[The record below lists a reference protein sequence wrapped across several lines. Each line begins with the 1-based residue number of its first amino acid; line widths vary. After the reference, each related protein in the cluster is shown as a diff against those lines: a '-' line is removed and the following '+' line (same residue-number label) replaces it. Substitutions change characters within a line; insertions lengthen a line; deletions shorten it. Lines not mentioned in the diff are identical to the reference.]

1 MDIEK
6 ELQQLKQRISSLET
20 QRNVLFGNSY
30 TSAGSSS
37 SDYLIKT
44 RGKVKIQIGNK
55 FIDLLKDG
63 KINVDSNFIFKEKKV
78 GSKDGI
84 YIIGDGEDAKAVIS
98 IGGSQIDLKGKAGT
112 TYVSFLGTQETTSEQ
127 KYTALQNIGF
137 LYKNVSDIQSNG
149 LRTGIV
155 YVESE
160 QKLYIVQDGQLTEFT
175 IDFPNPYPKQFVLS
189 KSDKSK
195 GALVIKGTGIE
206 NSLAFDSL
214 FLYSSEGNTYVD
226 SSGEVYIRLGE
237 EEKILIGESQVV
249 FSNKVI
255 SQTFQSK
262 NATGSSGFRLYV
274 DQGESTLE
282 VDNLIVRKSYNL
294 SENSSS
300 NLYPKY
306 WYRENNLISDISK
319 IENSDDSNQVTY
331 AIKLVYQNAFQV
343 DDSLYTFV
351 SIKNDQES
359 VSDWILLPLKVVVF
373 NNDSDEP
380 DEPSEPDNSGVD
392 NTIYVNLQQDLI
404 SEGDYEKVASANIS
418 NLLKFQT
425 IFLAGRKDSIP
436 LIRRDQQNIDLLT
449 STGFADEQNIE
460 KVQTRIGNIEELNL
474 SGKENSKEVPIKG
487 VGMYSNNACF
497 LKAQYT
503 SLYSLPP
510 KDSSS
515 KFASTEWV
523 NKLVSSLN
531 PTPPEGENKSL
542 PVGSIIMFNGLS
554 SEIPDGWHICDG
566 TEGTPNLTGKFIKA
580 SNTSGET
587 GGKSTIQILE
597 ENMPRHTHTFVGNK
611 VTTSESGAHTHT
623 IRAKYGKS
631 DNANDKNCLETGTET
646 DLITTSQSG
655 AHTHTIDMSATQLSY
670 QGGGKPIEFEPLYYS
685 LIYIMKMS

>member
-1 MDIEK
+1 MNIEK
-6 ELQQLKQRISSLET
+6 ELQQLKQRIASLEA
-20 QRNVLFGNSY
+20 QKNVLFGNSY
-30 TSAGSSS
+30 SSAGSSS

-63 KINVDSNFIFKEKKV
+63 KINVDSKFIFKEKEV

-84 YIIGDGEDAKAVIS
+84 YIIGDGEDAKVIIS
-98 IGGSQIDLKGKAGT
+98 IGGSQIDLKGEVGT
-112 TYVSFLGTQETTSEQ
+112 TYVSFLGTQETTPEQ
-127 KYTALQNIGF
+127 KHTALQNIGF
-137 LYKNVSDIQSNG
+137 LYKNVSDVQSNG
-149 LRTGIV
+149 LKTGIV

-175 IDFPNPYPKQFVLS
+175 IDFPNPYPKQFILS
-189 KSDKSK
+189 KSDKDK

-214 FLYSSEGNTYVD
+214 FLYSSGGNTYVD

-262 NATGSSGFRLYV
+262 NATESSGFRLYV

-282 VDNLIVRKSYNL
+282 IDNLIVRKGSNL
-294 SENSSS
+294 SSDSSS

-306 WYRENNLISDISK
+306 WYRENNLISDISEMK
-319 IENSDDSNQVTY
+319 DPDNPDQLGY
-331 AIKLVYQNAFQV
+331 AVDLVYQNKFQV
-343 DDSLYTFV
+343 NDSLYAFV
-351 SIKNDQES
+351 SIKQDGDSASSQ
-359 VSDWILLPLKVVVF
+359 ILLPLKV
-373 NNDSDEP
+373 EAL
-380 DEPSEPDNSGVD
+380 
-392 NTIYVNLQQDLI
+392 NTETGNIIYVSLQQALI
-404 SEGDYEKVASANIS
+404 SEEDYKKLTSDKVLSA
-418 NLLKFQT
+418 LKFQT
-425 IFLAGRKDSIP
+425 IFLAGRNEPIS
-436 LIRRDQQNIDLLT
+436 LIRRDPQNIDLLT
-449 STGFADEQNIE
+449 SSGFTDEQDIK
-460 KVQTRIGNIEELNL
+460 KVQTRVGNVEELNL
-474 SGKENSKEVPIKG
+474 LGRENNKEVPIKG
-487 VGMYSNNACF
+487 TGIYSSNSCF

-503 SLYSLPP
+503 SLYELPP
-510 KDSSS
+510 QDSSS

-523 NKLVSSLN
+523 NKLI
-531 PTPPEGENKSL
+531 PK
-542 PVGSIIMFNGLS
+542 GSIIMFNGLS
-554 SEIPDGWHICDG
+554 SEIPKGWHICDG

-597 ENMPRHTHTFVGNK
+597 ENMPRHTHTFVGNQ

-623 IRAKYGKS
+623 IRGKYGKS
-631 DNANDKNCLETGTET
+631 DNANNRNCLETGSET

-685 LIYIMKMS
+685 LIYIMKTS

>member
-1 MDIEK
+1 MNIER
-6 ELQQLKQRISSLET
+6 ELQQLKQRIASLEA
-20 QRNVLFGNSY
+20 QKNVLFGNSY
-30 TSAGSSS
+30 SSAGSSS

-63 KINVDSNFIFKEKKV
+63 KINVDSKFIFKEKEV

-84 YIIGDGEDAKAVIS
+84 YIIGDGEDAKVIIS
-98 IGGSQIDLKGKAGT
+98 IGGSQIDLKGEVGT
-112 TYVSFLGTQETTSEQ
+112 TYVSFLGTQETTPEQ
-127 KYTALQNIGF
+127 KHTALQNIGF
-137 LYKNVSDIQSNG
+137 LYKNVSDVQSNG
-149 LRTGIV
+149 LKTGIV

-189 KSDKSK
+189 KSDKDK

-214 FLYSSEGNTYVD
+214 FLYSSGGNTYVD

-262 NATGSSGFRLYV
+262 NATESSGFRLYV

-282 VDNLIVRKSYNL
+282 IDNLIVRKGSNL
-294 SENSSS
+294 SSDSSS

-306 WYRENNLISDISK
+306 WYRENNLISDISEMK
-319 IENSDDSNQVTY
+319 DPDNPDQLGY
-331 AIKLVYQNAFQV
+331 AVDLVYQNKFQV
-343 DDSLYTFV
+343 NDSLYAFV
-351 SIKNDQES
+351 SIKQDGDSASSQ
-359 VSDWILLPLKVVVF
+359 ILLPLKV
-373 NNDSDEP
+373 EAL
-380 DEPSEPDNSGVD
+380 
-392 NTIYVNLQQDLI
+392 NTETGNIIYVSLQQTLI
-404 SEGDYEKVASANIS
+404 SEEDYKKLTSDKVLSA
-418 NLLKFQT
+418 LKFQT
-425 IFLAGRKDSIP
+425 IFLAGRNEPIS
-436 LIRRDQQNIDLLT
+436 LIRRDLQNIDLLT
-449 STGFADEQNIE
+449 SSGFTDEQDIK
-460 KVQTRIGNIEELNL
+460 KVQTRVGNVEELNL
-474 SGKENSKEVPIKG
+474 LGRENNKEVPIKG
-487 VGMYSNNACF
+487 TGIYSSNSCF

-503 SLYSLPP
+503 SLYELPP
-510 KDSSS
+510 QDSSS

-523 NKLVSSLN
+523 NKLI
-531 PTPPEGENKSL
+531 PK
-542 PVGSIIMFNGLS
+542 GSIIMFNGLS
-554 SEIPDGWHICDG
+554 SEIPKGWHICDG

-597 ENMPRHTHTFVGNK
+597 ENMPRHTHTFVGNQ

-623 IRAKYGKS
+623 IRGKYGKS
-631 DNANDKNCLETGTET
+631 DNANDRDCLETGSET

-685 LIYIMKMS
+685 LIYIMKTS

>member
-1 MDIEK
+1 MNIEK
-6 ELQQLKQRISSLET
+6 ELQQLKQRIASLEA
-20 QRNVLFGNSY
+20 QKNVLFGNSY
-30 TSAGSSS
+30 SSAGSSS

-63 KINVDSNFIFKEKKV
+63 KINVDSKFIFKEKEV

-84 YIIGDGEDAKAVIS
+84 YIIGDGEDAKVIIS
-98 IGGSQIDLKGKAGT
+98 IGGSQIDLKGKVGT
-112 TYVSFLGTQETTSEQ
+112 TYVSFLGIQETTPEQ

-137 LYKNVSDIQSNG
+137 LYKNVSDVQSNG
-149 LRTGIV
+149 LKTGIV

-160 QKLYIVQDGQLTEFT
+160 QKLYIVKDGQLTEFV

-189 KSDKSK
+189 KSDKDK

-214 FLYSSEGNTYVD
+214 FLYSSGGNTYVD

-249 FSNKVI
+249 FSNNVI

-262 NATGSSGFRLYV
+262 NATESSGFRLYV

-282 VDNLIVRKSYNL
+282 IDNLIVRKGSNL
-294 SENSSS
+294 SSNSSS

-306 WYRENNLISDISK
+306 WYRENNLISDISEMK
-319 IENSDDSNQVTY
+319 DPDNPDQLGYTVG
-331 AIKLVYQNAFQV
+331 LVYQNKFQV
-343 DDSLYTFV
+343 NDSLYAFV
-351 SIKNDQES
+351 SIKQDKDP
-359 VSDWILLPLKVVVF
+359 VSSQILLPLKV
-373 NNDSDEP
+373 EAL
-380 DEPSEPDNSGVD
+380 
-392 NTIYVNLQQDLI
+392 NTETGNIIYVSLQQDLI
-404 SEGDYEKVASANIS
+404 SEEDYKKLTSDKVLSA
-418 NLLKFQT
+418 LKFQT
-425 IFLAGRKDSIP
+425 IFLAGSNEPIS
-436 LIRRDQQNIDLLT
+436 LIRRDSQNIDLLT
-449 STGFADEQNIE
+449 SSGFTDEQDIK

-474 SGKENSKEVPIKG
+474 LGRENNKEVPIKG
-487 VGMYSNNACF
+487 TGIYSSNSCF

-503 SLYSLPP
+503 SLYELPP
-510 KDSSS
+510 QDSSS

-523 NKLVSSLN
+523 NKLI
-531 PTPPEGENKSL
+531 PK
-542 PVGSIIMFNGLS
+542 GSIIMFNGLS
-554 SEIPDGWHICDG
+554 SEIPKGWHICDG

-597 ENMPRHTHTFVGNK
+597 ENMPRHTHTFVGNQ

-623 IRAKYGKS
+623 IRGKYGKY
-631 DNANDKNCLETGTET
+631 DNANNIECLETGLET

-655 AHTHTIDMSATQLSY
+655 AHTHTIDMSTTQLSY
-670 QGGGKPIEFEPLYYS
+670 QGEGKPIEFEPLYYS

>member
-1 MDIEK
+1 MNIEK
-6 ELQQLKQRISSLET
+6 ELQQLKQRIASLEA
-20 QRNVLFGNSY
+20 QKNVLFGNSY
-30 TSAGSSS
+30 SSAGSSS

-63 KINVDSNFIFKEKKV
+63 KINVDSKFIFKEKEV

-84 YIIGDGEDAKAVIS
+84 YIIGDGEDAKVIIS
-98 IGGSQIDLKGKAGT
+98 IGGSQIDLKGEVGT
-112 TYVSFLGTQETTSEQ
+112 TYVSFLGTQETTPEQ
-127 KYTALQNIGF
+127 KHTALQNIGF
-137 LYKNVSDIQSNG
+137 LYKNVSDVQSNG
-149 LRTGIV
+149 LKTGIV

-189 KSDKSK
+189 KSDKDK

-214 FLYSSEGNTYVD
+214 FLYSSGGNTYVD

-262 NATGSSGFRLYV
+262 NATESSGFRLYV
-274 DQGESTLE
+274 DQDESTLE
-282 VDNLIVRKSYNL
+282 IDNLIVRKGSNL
-294 SENSSS
+294 SSDSSS

-306 WYRENNLISDISK
+306 WYRENNLISDISEMK
-319 IENSDDSNQVTY
+319 DPDNPDQLGY
-331 AIKLVYQNAFQV
+331 AVDLVYQNKFQV
-343 DDSLYTFV
+343 NDSLYAFV
-351 SIKNDQES
+351 SIKQDGDSASSQ
-359 VSDWILLPLKVVVF
+359 ILLPLKV
-373 NNDSDEP
+373 EAL
-380 DEPSEPDNSGVD
+380 
-392 NTIYVNLQQDLI
+392 NTETGNIIYVSLQQALI
-404 SEGDYEKVASANIS
+404 SEEDYKKLTSDKVLSA
-418 NLLKFQT
+418 LKFQT
-425 IFLAGRKDSIP
+425 IFLAGRNEPIS
-436 LIRRDQQNIDLLT
+436 LIRRDPQNIDVLT
-449 STGFADEQNIE
+449 SSGFTDEQDIK
-460 KVQTRIGNIEELNL
+460 KVQTRVGNVEELNL
-474 SGKENSKEVPIKG
+474 LGRENNKEVPIKG
-487 VGMYSNNACF
+487 SGIYSSNSCF

-503 SLYSLPP
+503 SLYELPP
-510 KDSSS
+510 QDSSS

-523 NKLVSSLN
+523 NKLI
-531 PTPPEGENKSL
+531 PK
-542 PVGSIIMFNGLS
+542 GSIIMFNGLS
-554 SEIPDGWHICDG
+554 SEIPKGWHICDG

-597 ENMPRHTHTFVGNK
+597 ENMPRHTHTFVGNQ

-623 IRAKYGKS
+623 IRGKYGKS
-631 DNANDKNCLETGTET
+631 DNANDRNCLETGSET

-685 LIYIMKMS
+685 LIYIMKTS

>member
-1 MDIEK
+1 MNIEK
-6 ELQQLKQRISSLET
+6 ELQQLKQRIASLEA
-20 QRNVLFGNSY
+20 QKNVLFGNSY
-30 TSAGSSS
+30 SSAGSSS

-63 KINVDSNFIFKEKKV
+63 KINVDSKFIFKEKEV

-84 YIIGDGEDAKAVIS
+84 YIIGDGEDAKVIIS
-98 IGGSQIDLKGKAGT
+98 IGGSQIDLKGKVGT
-112 TYVSFLGTQETTSEQ
+112 TYVSFLGIQETTPEQ

-137 LYKNVSDIQSNG
+137 LYKNVSDVQSNG
-149 LRTGIV
+149 LKTGIV

-189 KSDKSK
+189 KSDKDK

-214 FLYSSEGNTYVD
+214 FLYSSGGNTYID

-237 EEKILIGESQVV
+237 EEKILIGESQIV

-262 NATGSSGFRLYV
+262 NATESSGFRLYV

-282 VDNLIVRKSYNL
+282 IDNLIVRKGSNL
-294 SENSSS
+294 SQNSSS

-306 WYRENNLISDISK
+306 WYRENNLISDISEMK
-319 IENSDDSNQVTY
+319 DPDNPDQ
-331 AIKLVYQNAFQV
+331 IKYTVGLVYQNKFQV
-343 DDSLYTFV
+343 NDSLYAFV
-351 SIKNDQES
+351 SIKQDEDSASSQ
-359 VSDWILLPLKVVVF
+359 ILLPLKV
-373 NNDSDEP
+373 EAL
-380 DEPSEPDNSGVD
+380 
-392 NTIYVNLQQDLI
+392 NTETGNIIYVSLQQALI
-404 SEGDYEKVASANIS
+404 SEEDYKKLTSNKVLSA
-418 NLLKFQT
+418 LKFQT
-425 IFLAGRKDSIP
+425 IFLAGRNEPIS
-436 LIRRDQQNIDLLT
+436 LIRRDPQNIDLLT
-449 STGFADEQNIE
+449 SSGFTDEQDIK
-460 KVQTRIGNIEELNL
+460 KVQTRIGNIEGLNL
-474 SGKENSKEVPIKG
+474 LGRENNKEVPIKG
-487 VGMYSNNACF
+487 TGIYSSNSCF

-503 SLYSLPP
+503 SLYELPP
-510 KDSSS
+510 QDSSS

-523 NKLVSSLN
+523 NKLI
-531 PTPPEGENKSL
+531 PK
-542 PVGSIIMFNGLS
+542 GSIIMFNGLS
-554 SEIPDGWHICDG
+554 SEIPKGWHICDG

-597 ENMPRHTHTFVGNK
+597 ENMPKHTHTFVRNQ

-623 IRAKYGKS
+623 IRGKYGKY
-631 DNANDKNCLETGTET
+631 DNANNIECLETGLET

-655 AHTHTIDMSATQLSY
+655 AHTHTIDMSTTQLSY
-670 QGGGKPIEFEPLYYS
+670 QGEGKPIEFEPLYYS

>member
-1 MDIEK
+1 MNIEK
-6 ELQQLKQRISSLET
+6 ELQQLKQRIASLEA
-20 QRNVLFGNSY
+20 QKNVLFGNSY
-30 TSAGSSS
+30 SSAGSSS

-63 KINVDSNFIFKEKKV
+63 KINVDSKFIFKEKEV

-84 YIIGDGEDAKAVIS
+84 YIIGDGEDAKVIIS
-98 IGGSQIDLKGKAGT
+98 IGGSQIDLKGEVGT
-112 TYVSFLGTQETTSEQ
+112 TYVSFLGTQETTPEQ
-127 KYTALQNIGF
+127 KHTALQNIGF
-137 LYKNVSDIQSNG
+137 LYKNVSDVQSNG
-149 LRTGIV
+149 LKTGIV

-175 IDFPNPYPKQFVLS
+175 IDFPNPYPKQFILS
-189 KSDKSK
+189 KSDKDK

-214 FLYSSEGNTYVD
+214 FLYSSGGNTYVD

-262 NATGSSGFRLYV
+262 NATESSGFRLYV

-282 VDNLIVRKSYNL
+282 IDNLIVRKGSNL
-294 SENSSS
+294 SSDSSS

-306 WYRENNLISDISK
+306 WYRENNLISDISEMK
-319 IENSDDSNQVTY
+319 DPDNPNQLGY
-331 AIKLVYQNAFQV
+331 AVDLVYQNKFQV
-343 DDSLYTFV
+343 NDSLYAFV
-351 SIKNDQES
+351 SIKQDGDSASSQ
-359 VSDWILLPLKVVVF
+359 ILLPIKV
-373 NNDSDEP
+373 EAL
-380 DEPSEPDNSGVD
+380 
-392 NTIYVNLQQDLI
+392 NTETGNIIYVSLQQTLI
-404 SEGDYEKVASANIS
+404 SEEDYKKLTSDKVLSA
-418 NLLKFQT
+418 LKFQT
-425 IFLAGRKDSIP
+425 IFLAGRNEPIS
-436 LIRRDQQNIDLLT
+436 LIRRDPQNIDLLT
-449 STGFADEQNIE
+449 SSGFTDEQDIK
-460 KVQTRIGNIEELNL
+460 KVQTRVGNVEELNL
-474 SGKENSKEVPIKG
+474 LGRENNKEVPIKG
-487 VGMYSNNACF
+487 TGIYSSNSCF

-503 SLYSLPP
+503 SLYELPP
-510 KDSSS
+510 QDSSS

-523 NKLVSSLN
+523 NKLI
-531 PTPPEGENKSL
+531 PK
-542 PVGSIIMFNGLS
+542 GSIIMFNGLS
-554 SEIPDGWHICDG
+554 SEIPNGWHICDG

-597 ENMPRHTHTFVGNK
+597 ENMPRHTHTFVGNQ

-623 IRAKYGKS
+623 IRGKYGKS
-631 DNANDKNCLETGTET
+631 DNANDRNCLETGSET

-685 LIYIMKMS
+685 LIYIMKTS

>member
-1 MDIEK
+1 MNIEK
-6 ELQQLKQRISSLET
+6 ELQQLKQRIASLEA
-20 QRNVLFGNSY
+20 QKNVLFGNSY
-30 TSAGSSS
+30 SSAGSSS

-63 KINVDSNFIFKEKKV
+63 KINVDSKFIFKEKEV

-84 YIIGDGEDAKAVIS
+84 YIIGDGEDAKVIIS
-98 IGGSQIDLKGKAGT
+98 IGGSQIDLKGEVGT
-112 TYVSFLGTQETTSEQ
+112 TYVSFLGTQETTPEQ
-127 KYTALQNIGF
+127 KHTALQNIGF
-137 LYKNVSDIQSNG
+137 LYKNVSDVQSNG
-149 LRTGIV
+149 LKTGIV

-175 IDFPNPYPKQFVLS
+175 IDFPNPYPKQFILS
-189 KSDKSK
+189 KSDKDK

-214 FLYSSEGNTYVD
+214 FLYSSGGNTYVD

-237 EEKILIGESQVV
+237 GEKILIGESQVV

-262 NATGSSGFRLYV
+262 NATESSGFRLYV

-282 VDNLIVRKSYNL
+282 IDNLIVRKGFNL
-294 SENSSS
+294 SSDSSS

-306 WYRENNLISDISK
+306 WYRENNLISDISEMK
-319 IENSDDSNQVTY
+319 DPDNPNQLGY
-331 AIKLVYQNAFQV
+331 AVDLVYQNKFQV
-343 DDSLYTFV
+343 NDSLYAFV
-351 SIKNDQES
+351 SIKQDGDSASSQ
-359 VSDWILLPLKVVVF
+359 ILLPLKV
-373 NNDSDEP
+373 EAL
-380 DEPSEPDNSGVD
+380 
-392 NTIYVNLQQDLI
+392 NTETGNIIYVSLQQTLI
-404 SEGDYEKVASANIS
+404 SEEDYKKLTSDKVLSA
-418 NLLKFQT
+418 LKFQT
-425 IFLAGRKDSIP
+425 IFLAGRNEPIS
-436 LIRRDQQNIDLLT
+436 LIRRDPQNIDLLT
-449 STGFADEQNIE
+449 SSGFTDEQDIK
-460 KVQTRIGNIEELNL
+460 KVQTRVGNVEELNL
-474 SGKENSKEVPIKG
+474 LGRENNKEVPIKG
-487 VGMYSNNACF
+487 TGIYSSNSCF

-503 SLYSLPP
+503 SLYELPP
-510 KDSSS
+510 QDSSS

-523 NKLVSSLN
+523 NKLI
-531 PTPPEGENKSL
+531 PK
-542 PVGSIIMFNGLS
+542 GSIIMFNGLS
-554 SEIPDGWHICDG
+554 SEIPNGWHICDG

-597 ENMPRHTHTFVGNK
+597 ENMPRHTHTFVGNQ

-623 IRAKYGKS
+623 IRGKYGKS
-631 DNANDKNCLETGTET
+631 DNANDRDCLETGSET

-685 LIYIMKMS
+685 LIYIMKTS

>member
-1 MDIEK
+1 MNIEK
-6 ELQQLKQRISSLET
+6 ELQQLKQRIASLEA
-20 QRNVLFGNSY
+20 QKNVLFGNSY
-30 TSAGSSS
+30 SSAGSSS

-63 KINVDSNFIFKEKKV
+63 KINVDSKFIFKEKEV

-84 YIIGDGEDAKAVIS
+84 YIIGDGEDAKVIIS
-98 IGGSQIDLKGKAGT
+98 IGGSQIDLKGEVGT
-112 TYVSFLGTQETTSEQ
+112 TYVSFLGTQETTPEQ
-127 KYTALQNIGF
+127 KHTALQNIGF
-137 LYKNVSDIQSNG
+137 LYKNVSDVQSNG
-149 LRTGIV
+149 LKTGIV

-175 IDFPNPYPKQFVLS
+175 IDFPNPYPKQFILS
-189 KSDKSK
+189 KSDKDK

-214 FLYSSEGNTYVD
+214 FLYSSGGNTYVD

-262 NATGSSGFRLYV
+262 NATESSGFRLYV

-282 VDNLIVRKSYNL
+282 IDNLIVRKDSNL
-294 SENSSS
+294 SSDSSS

-306 WYRENNLISDISK
+306 WYRENNLISDISEMK
-319 IENSDDSNQVTY
+319 DPDNPDQLGY
-331 AIKLVYQNAFQV
+331 AVDLVYQNKFQV
-343 DDSLYTFV
+343 NDSLYAFV
-351 SIKNDQES
+351 SIKQDGDSASSQ
-359 VSDWILLPLKVVVF
+359 ILLPLKV
-373 NNDSDEP
+373 EAL
-380 DEPSEPDNSGVD
+380 
-392 NTIYVNLQQDLI
+392 NTETGNIIYVSLQQALI
-404 SEGDYEKVASANIS
+404 SEEDYKKLTSDKVFSA
-418 NLLKFQT
+418 LKFQT
-425 IFLAGRKDSIP
+425 IFLAGRNEPIS
-436 LIRRDQQNIDLLT
+436 LIRRDPQNIDLLT
-449 STGFADEQNIE
+449 SSGFTDEQDIK
-460 KVQTRIGNIEELNL
+460 KVQTRVGNVEELNL
-474 SGKENSKEVPIKG
+474 LGRENNKEVPIKG
-487 VGMYSNNACF
+487 TGIYSSNSCF

-503 SLYSLPP
+503 SLYELPP
-510 KDSSS
+510 QDSSS

-523 NKLVSSLN
+523 NKLI
-531 PTPPEGENKSL
+531 PK
-542 PVGSIIMFNGLS
+542 GSIIMFNGLS
-554 SEIPDGWHICDG
+554 SEIPKGWHICDG

-597 ENMPRHTHTFVGNK
+597 ENMPRHTHTFVGNQ

-623 IRAKYGKS
+623 IRGKYGKS
-631 DNANDKNCLETGTET
+631 DNANDRDCLETGSET

-685 LIYIMKMS
+685 LIYIMKTS

>member
-1 MDIEK
+1 MNIEK
-6 ELQQLKQRISSLET
+6 ELQQLKQRIASLEA
-20 QRNVLFGNSY
+20 QKNVLFGNSY
-30 TSAGSSS
+30 SSAGSSS

-63 KINVDSNFIFKEKKV
+63 KINVDSKFIFKEKEV

-84 YIIGDGEDAKAVIS
+84 YIIGDGEDAKVIIS
-98 IGGSQIDLKGKAGT
+98 IGGSQIDLKGEVGT
-112 TYVSFLGTQETTSEQ
+112 TYVSFLGTQETTPEQ
-127 KYTALQNIGF
+127 KHTALQNIGF
-137 LYKNVSDIQSNG
+137 LYKNVSDVQSNG
-149 LRTGIV
+149 LKTGIV

-175 IDFPNPYPKQFVLS
+175 IDLPNPYPKQFILS
-189 KSDKSK
+189 KSDKDK

-214 FLYSSEGNTYVD
+214 FLYSSGGNTYVD

-249 FSNKVI
+249 FSNNVI

-262 NATGSSGFRLYV
+262 NATESSGFRLYV

-282 VDNLIVRKSYNL
+282 IDNLIVRKGSNL
-294 SENSSS
+294 SSNSSS

-306 WYRENNLISDISK
+306 WYRENNLISDISEMK
-319 IENSDDSNQVTY
+319 DPDNPDQLGY
-331 AIKLVYQNAFQV
+331 AVDLVYQNKFQV
-343 DDSLYTFV
+343 NDSLYAFV
-351 SIKNDQES
+351 SIKQDGDSASSQ
-359 VSDWILLPLKVVVF
+359 ILLPLKV
-373 NNDSDEP
+373 EAL
-380 DEPSEPDNSGVD
+380 
-392 NTIYVNLQQDLI
+392 NTETGNIIYVSLQQTLI
-404 SEGDYEKVASANIS
+404 SEEDYKKLTSDKVLGA
-418 NLLKFQT
+418 LKFQT
-425 IFLAGRKDSIP
+425 IFLAGRNEPIS
-436 LIRRDQQNIDLLT
+436 LIRRDPQNIDLLT
-449 STGFADEQNIE
+449 SSGFTDEQDIK
-460 KVQTRIGNIEELNL
+460 KVQTRVGNVEELNL
-474 SGKENSKEVPIKG
+474 LGRENNKEVPIKG
-487 VGMYSNNACF
+487 TGIYSSNSCF
-497 LKAQYT
+497 LRAQYT
-503 SLYSLPP
+503 SLYELPP
-510 KDSSS
+510 QDSSS

-523 NKLVSSLN
+523 NKLI
-531 PTPPEGENKSL
+531 PK
-542 PVGSIIMFNGLS
+542 GSIIMFNGLS
-554 SEIPDGWHICDG
+554 SEIPKGWHICDG

-597 ENMPRHTHTFVGNK
+597 ENMPRHTHTFVGNQ

-623 IRAKYGKS
+623 IRGKYGKS
-631 DNANDKNCLETGTET
+631 DNANDRDCLETGSET

-685 LIYIMKMS
+685 LIYIMKTS

>member
-1 MDIEK
+1 MNIEK
-6 ELQQLKQRISSLET
+6 ELQQLKQRIASLEA
-20 QRNVLFGNSY
+20 QKNVLFGNSY
-30 TSAGSSS
+30 SSAGSSS

-63 KINVDSNFIFKEKKV
+63 KINVDSKFIFKEKEV

-84 YIIGDGEDAKAVIS
+84 YIIGDGEDAKVIIS
-98 IGGSQIDLKGKAGT
+98 IGGSQIDLKGEVGT
-112 TYVSFLGTQETTSEQ
+112 TYVSFLGTQETTPEQ
-127 KYTALQNIGF
+127 KHTALQNIGF
-137 LYKNVSDIQSNG
+137 LYKNVSDVQSNG
-149 LRTGIV
+149 LKTGIV

-189 KSDKSK
+189 KSDKDK

-206 NSLAFDSL
+206 NSLAFNSL
-214 FLYSSEGNTYVD
+214 FLYSSGGNTYVD

-262 NATGSSGFRLYV
+262 NATESSGFRLYV
-274 DQGESTLE
+274 AQGESTLE
-282 VDNLIVRKSYNL
+282 IDNLIVRKGSNL
-294 SENSSS
+294 SSDSSS

-306 WYRENNLISDISK
+306 WYRENNLISDISEMK
-319 IENSDDSNQVTY
+319 DPDNPDQLGY
-331 AIKLVYQNAFQV
+331 AVDLVYQNKFQV
-343 DDSLYTFV
+343 NDSLYAFV
-351 SIKNDQES
+351 SIKQDGDSASSQ
-359 VSDWILLPLKVVVF
+359 ILLPLKV
-373 NNDSDEP
+373 EAL
-380 DEPSEPDNSGVD
+380 
-392 NTIYVNLQQDLI
+392 NTETGNIIYVSLQQALI
-404 SEGDYEKVASANIS
+404 SEEDYKKLTSDKVLSA
-418 NLLKFQT
+418 LKFQT
-425 IFLAGRKDSIP
+425 IFLAGRSEPIS
-436 LIRRDQQNIDLLT
+436 LIRRDPQNIDLLT
-449 STGFADEQNIE
+449 SSGFTDEQDIK
-460 KVQTRIGNIEELNL
+460 KVQTRVGNVEELNL
-474 SGKENSKEVPIKG
+474 LGRENNKEVPIKG
-487 VGMYSNNACF
+487 TGIYSSNSCF

-503 SLYSLPP
+503 SLYELPP
-510 KDSSS
+510 QDSSS

-523 NKLVSSLN
+523 NKLI
-531 PTPPEGENKSL
+531 PK
-542 PVGSIIMFNGLS
+542 GSIIMFNGLS
-554 SEIPDGWHICDG
+554 SEIPKGWHICDG

-597 ENMPRHTHTFVGNK
+597 ENMPRHTHTFVGNQ

-623 IRAKYGKS
+623 IRGKYGKS
-631 DNANDKNCLETGTET
+631 DNVNDRNCLETGSET

-685 LIYIMKMS
+685 LIYIMKTS

>member
-1 MDIEK
+1 MNIEK
-6 ELQQLKQRISSLET
+6 ELQQLKQRIASLEA
-20 QRNVLFGNSY
+20 QKNVLFGNSY
-30 TSAGSSS
+30 SSAGSSS

-63 KINVDSNFIFKEKKV
+63 KINVDSKFIFKEKEV

-84 YIIGDGEDAKAVIS
+84 YIIGDGEDAKVIIS
-98 IGGSQIDLKGKAGT
+98 IGGSQIDLKGEVGT
-112 TYVSFLGTQETTSEQ
+112 TYVSFLGTQETTPEQ
-127 KYTALQNIGF
+127 KHTALQNIGF
-137 LYKNVSDIQSNG
+137 LYKNVSDVQSNG
-149 LRTGIV
+149 LKTGIV

-175 IDFPNPYPKQFVLS
+175 IDFPNPYPKQFILS
-189 KSDKSK
+189 KSDKDK

-214 FLYSSEGNTYVD
+214 FLYSSGGNTYVD

-249 FSNKVI
+249 FSNNVI

-262 NATGSSGFRLYV
+262 NATESSGFRLYV

-282 VDNLIVRKSYNL
+282 IDNLIVRKGSNL
-294 SENSSS
+294 SSNSSS

-306 WYRENNLISDISK
+306 WYRENNLISDISEMK
-319 IENSDDSNQVTY
+319 DPDNPDQLGY
-331 AIKLVYQNAFQV
+331 AVDLVYQNKFQV
-343 DDSLYTFV
+343 NDSLYAFV
-351 SIKNDQES
+351 SIKQDGDSASSQ
-359 VSDWILLPLKVVVF
+359 ILLPLKV
-373 NNDSDEP
+373 EAL
-380 DEPSEPDNSGVD
+380 
-392 NTIYVNLQQDLI
+392 NTETGNIIYVSLQQNLI
-404 SEGDYEKVASANIS
+404 SEEDYKKLTSDKVLSA
-418 NLLKFQT
+418 LKFQT
-425 IFLAGRKDSIP
+425 IFLAGRNEPIS
-436 LIRRDQQNIDLLT
+436 LIRRDPQNIDLLT
-449 STGFADEQNIE
+449 SSGFTDEQDIK
-460 KVQTRIGNIEELNL
+460 KVQTRVGNVEELNL
-474 SGKENSKEVPIKG
+474 LGRENNKEVPIKG
-487 VGMYSNNACF
+487 TGIYSSNSCF

-503 SLYSLPP
+503 SLYELPP
-510 KDSSS
+510 QDSSS

-523 NKLVSSLN
+523 NKLI
-531 PTPPEGENKSL
+531 PK
-542 PVGSIIMFNGLS
+542 GSIIMFNGLS
-554 SEIPDGWHICDG
+554 SEIPKGWHICDG

-597 ENMPRHTHTFVGNK
+597 ENMPRHTHTFVGNQ

-623 IRAKYGKS
+623 IRGKYGKS
-631 DNANDKNCLETGTET
+631 DNASDRNCLETGSET

-655 AHTHTIDMSATQLSY
+655 AHTHTIDMSVTQLSY

-685 LIYIMKMS
+685 LIYIMKTS

>member
-1 MDIEK
+1 MNIEK
-6 ELQQLKQRISSLET
+6 ELQQLKQRIASLEA
-20 QRNVLFGNSY
+20 QKNVLFGNSY
-30 TSAGSSS
+30 SSAGSSS

-63 KINVDSNFIFKEKKV
+63 KINVDSKFIFKEKEV

-84 YIIGDGEDAKAVIS
+84 YIIGDGEDAKVIIS
-98 IGGSQIDLKGKAGT
+98 IGGSQIDLKGEVGT
-112 TYVSFLGTQETTSEQ
+112 TYVSFLSTQETTPEQ
-127 KYTALQNIGF
+127 KHTALQNIGF
-137 LYKNVSDIQSNG
+137 LYKNVSDVQSNG
-149 LRTGIV
+149 LKTGIV

-189 KSDKSK
+189 KSDKDK

-214 FLYSSEGNTYVD
+214 FLYSSGGNTYVD

-262 NATGSSGFRLYV
+262 NATESSGFRLYV

-282 VDNLIVRKSYNL
+282 IDNLIVRKGSNL
-294 SENSSS
+294 SSDSSS

-306 WYRENNLISDISK
+306 WYRENNLISDISEMK
-319 IENSDDSNQVTY
+319 NPDNPDQLGY
-331 AIKLVYQNAFQV
+331 AIDLVYQNKFQV
-343 DDSLYTFV
+343 NDSLYAFV
-351 SIKNDQES
+351 SIKQDGDGDGDGDSASSQ
-359 VSDWILLPLKVVVF
+359 ILLPLKV
-373 NNDSDEP
+373 EAL
-380 DEPSEPDNSGVD
+380 
-392 NTIYVNLQQDLI
+392 NTETGNIIYVSLQQTLI
-404 SEGDYEKVASANIS
+404 SEGDYKKLTFDKVLSA
-418 NLLKFQT
+418 LKFQT
-425 IFLAGRKDSIP
+425 IFLAGRNEPIS
-436 LIRRDQQNIDLLT
+436 LIRRDPQNIDLLT
-449 STGFADEQNIE
+449 SSGFTDEQDIK
-460 KVQTRIGNIEELNL
+460 KVQTRVGNVEELNL
-474 SGKENSKEVPIKG
+474 LGRENNKEVPIKG
-487 VGMYSNNACF
+487 TGIYSSNSCF
-497 LKAQYT
+497 LRAQYT
-503 SLYSLPP
+503 SLYELPP
-510 KDSSS
+510 QDSSS

-523 NKLVSSLN
+523 NKLI
-531 PTPPEGENKSL
+531 PK
-542 PVGSIIMFNGLS
+542 GSIIMFNGLS
-554 SEIPDGWHICDG
+554 SEIPKGWHICDG

-597 ENMPRHTHTFVGNK
+597 ENMPRHTHTFVGNQ

-623 IRAKYGKS
+623 IRGKYGKS
-631 DNANDKNCLETGTET
+631 DNANDRNCLETGSET

-655 AHTHTIDMSATQLSY
+655 AHTHTIDMSSTQLSY

-685 LIYIMKMS
+685 LIYIMKTS

>member
-1 MDIEK
+1 MNIEK
-6 ELQQLKQRISSLET
+6 ELQQLKQRIASLEA
-20 QRNVLFGNSY
+20 QKNVLFGNSY
-30 TSAGSSS
+30 SSAGSSS

-63 KINVDSNFIFKEKKV
+63 KINVDSKFIFKEKEV

-84 YIIGDGEDAKAVIS
+84 YIIGDGEDAKVIIS
-98 IGGSQIDLKGKAGT
+98 IGGSQIDLKGEVGT
-112 TYVSFLGTQETTSEQ
+112 TYVSFLGTQETTPEQ
-127 KYTALQNIGF
+127 KHTALQNIGF
-137 LYKNVSDIQSNG
+137 LYKNVSDVQSNG
-149 LRTGIV
+149 LKTGIV

-189 KSDKSK
+189 KSDKDK

-214 FLYSSEGNTYVD
+214 FLYSSGGNTYVD

-262 NATGSSGFRLYV
+262 NATESSGFRLYV

-282 VDNLIVRKSYNL
+282 IDNLIVRKGSNL
-294 SENSSS
+294 SSDSSS

-306 WYRENNLISDISK
+306 WYRENNLISDISEMK
-319 IENSDDSNQVTY
+319 DPDNPDQLGY
-331 AIKLVYQNAFQV
+331 AVDLVYQNKFQV
-343 DDSLYTFV
+343 NDSLYAFV
-351 SIKNDQES
+351 SIKQDGDSASSQ
-359 VSDWILLPLKVVVF
+359 ILLPLKV
-373 NNDSDEP
+373 EAL
-380 DEPSEPDNSGVD
+380 
-392 NTIYVNLQQDLI
+392 NTETGNIIYVSLQQTLI
-404 SEGDYEKVASANIS
+404 SEEDYKKLTSDKVLSA
-418 NLLKFQT
+418 LKFQT
-425 IFLAGRKDSIP
+425 IFLAGRNEPIS
-436 LIRRDQQNIDLLT
+436 LIRRDPQNIDLLT
-449 STGFADEQNIE
+449 SSGFTDEQDIK
-460 KVQTRIGNIEELNL
+460 KVQTRVGNVEELNL
-474 SGKENSKEVPIKG
+474 LGRENNKEVPIKG
-487 VGMYSNNACF
+487 TGIYSSNSCF

-503 SLYSLPP
+503 SLYELPP
-510 KDSSS
+510 QDSSS

-523 NKLVSSLN
+523 NKLI
-531 PTPPEGENKSL
+531 PK
-542 PVGSIIMFNGLS
+542 GSIIMFNGLS
-554 SEIPDGWHICDG
+554 SEIPKGWHICDG

-597 ENMPRHTHTFVGNK
+597 ENMPRHTHTFVGNQ

-623 IRAKYGKS
+623 IRGKYGKS
-631 DNANDKNCLETGTET
+631 DNANDRDCLETGSET

-685 LIYIMKMS
+685 LIYIMKTS

>member
-1 MDIEK
+1 MNIEK
-6 ELQQLKQRISSLET
+6 EQQQLKQRIASLEA
-20 QRNVLFGNSY
+20 QKNVLFGNSY
-30 TSAGSSS
+30 SSAGSSS

-63 KINVDSNFIFKEKKV
+63 KINVDSKFIFKEKEI

-84 YIIGDGEDAKAVIS
+84 YIIGDGEDAKVIIS
-98 IGGSQIDLKGKAGT
+98 IGGSQIDLKGEVGT
-112 TYVSFLGTQETTSEQ
+112 TYVSFLGTQETTPKQ
-127 KYTALQNIGF
+127 KHTALQNIGF
-137 LYKNVSDIQSNG
+137 LYKNVSDVQSNG
-149 LRTGIV
+149 LKTGIV

-175 IDFPNPYPKQFVLS
+175 IDFPNPYPKQFILS
-189 KSDKSK
+189 KSDKDK

-214 FLYSSEGNTYVD
+214 FLYSSGGNTYVD

-249 FSNKVI
+249 FSNNVI

-262 NATGSSGFRLYV
+262 NATESSGFRLYV

-282 VDNLIVRKSYNL
+282 IDNLIVRKGSNL
-294 SENSSS
+294 SSNSSS

-306 WYRENNLISDISK
+306 WYRENNLISDISEMK
-319 IENSDDSNQVTY
+319 DPDNPDQLGY
-331 AIKLVYQNAFQV
+331 AVDLVYQNKFQV
-343 DDSLYTFV
+343 NDSLYAFV
-351 SIKNDQES
+351 SIKQDGDSASSQ
-359 VSDWILLPLKVVVF
+359 ILLPLKV
-373 NNDSDEP
+373 EAL
-380 DEPSEPDNSGVD
+380 
-392 NTIYVNLQQDLI
+392 NTETGNIIYVSLQQNLI
-404 SEGDYEKVASANIS
+404 SEEDYKKLTSDKVLSA
-418 NLLKFQT
+418 LKFQT
-425 IFLAGRKDSIP
+425 IFLAGRNEPIS
-436 LIRRDQQNIDLLT
+436 LIRRDPQNIDLLT
-449 STGFADEQNIE
+449 SSGFTDEQDIK
-460 KVQTRIGNIEELNL
+460 KVQTRVGNVEELNL
-474 SGKENSKEVPIKG
+474 LGRENNKEVPIKG
-487 VGMYSNNACF
+487 TGIYSSNSCF

-503 SLYSLPP
+503 SLYELPP
-510 KDSSS
+510 QDSSS

-523 NKLVSSLN
+523 NKLI
-531 PTPPEGENKSL
+531 PK
-542 PVGSIIMFNGLS
+542 GSIIMFNGLS
-554 SEIPDGWHICDG
+554 SEIPKGWHICDG

-597 ENMPRHTHTFVGNK
+597 ENMPRHTHTFVGNQ

-623 IRAKYGKS
+623 IRGKYGKF
-631 DNANDKNCLETGTET
+631 DNAHDRDCLETGSET

-685 LIYIMKMS
+685 LIYIMKTS

>member
-1 MDIEK
+1 MNIER
-6 ELQQLKQRISSLET
+6 ELQQLKQRIASLEA
-20 QRNVLFGNSY
+20 QKNVLFGNSY
-30 TSAGSSS
+30 SSAGSSS

-63 KINVDSNFIFKEKKV
+63 KINVDSKFIFKEKEV

-84 YIIGDGEDAKAVIS
+84 YIIGDGEDAKVIIS
-98 IGGSQIDLKGKAGT
+98 IGGSQIDLKGEVGT
-112 TYVSFLGTQETTSEQ
+112 TYVSFLGTQETTPEQ
-127 KYTALQNIGF
+127 KHTALQNIGF
-137 LYKNVSDIQSNG
+137 LYKNVSDVQSNG
-149 LRTGIV
+149 LKTGIV

-160 QKLYIVQDGQLTEFT
+160 QKLHIVKDGQLTEFT

-189 KSDKSK
+189 KSDKDK

-214 FLYSSEGNTYVD
+214 FLYSSGGNTYVD

-249 FSNKVI
+249 FSNNVI

-262 NATGSSGFRLYV
+262 NATESSGFRLYV

-282 VDNLIVRKSYNL
+282 IDNLIVRKGSNL
-294 SENSSS
+294 SSNSSS

-306 WYRENNLISDISK
+306 WYRENNLISDISEMK
-319 IENSDDSNQVTY
+319 DPDNPDQLGY
-331 AIKLVYQNAFQV
+331 AVDLVYQNKFQV
-343 DDSLYTFV
+343 NDSLYAFV
-351 SIKNDQES
+351 SIKQDGDSASSQ
-359 VSDWILLPLKVVVF
+359 ILLPLKV
-373 NNDSDEP
+373 EAL
-380 DEPSEPDNSGVD
+380 
-392 NTIYVNLQQDLI
+392 NTETGNIIYVSLQQTLI
-404 SEGDYEKVASANIS
+404 SEEDYKKLTSDKVLSA
-418 NLLKFQT
+418 LKFQT
-425 IFLAGRKDSIP
+425 IFLAGRNEPIS
-436 LIRRDQQNIDLLT
+436 LIRRDPQNIDVLT
-449 STGFADEQNIE
+449 SSGFTDEQDIK
-460 KVQTRIGNIEELNL
+460 KVQTRVGNVEELNL
-474 SGKENSKEVPIKG
+474 LGRENNKEVPIKG
-487 VGMYSNNACF
+487 TGIYSSNSCF

-503 SLYSLPP
+503 SLYELPP
-510 KDSSS
+510 QDSSS

-523 NKLVSSLN
+523 NKLI
-531 PTPPEGENKSL
+531 PK
-542 PVGSIIMFNGLS
+542 GSIIMFNGLS
-554 SEIPDGWHICDG
+554 SEIPKGWHICDG

-597 ENMPRHTHTFVGNK
+597 ENMPKHTHTFVGNQ

-623 IRAKYGKS
+623 IRGKYGKS
-631 DNANDKNCLETGTET
+631 DNANDRDCLETGSET

-685 LIYIMKMS
+685 LIYIMKTS

>member
-1 MDIEK
+1 MNIEK
-6 ELQQLKQRISSLET
+6 ELQQLKQRIASLEA
-20 QRNVLFGNSY
+20 QKNVLFGNSY
-30 TSAGSSS
+30 SSAGSSS

-63 KINVDSNFIFKEKKV
+63 KINVDSKFIFKEKEV

-84 YIIGDGEDAKAVIS
+84 YIIGDGEDAKVIIS
-98 IGGSQIDLKGKAGT
+98 IGGSQIDLKGEVGT
-112 TYVSFLGTQETTSEQ
+112 TYVSFLGTQETTPEQ

-137 LYKNVSDIQSNG
+137 LYKNVSDVQSNG
-149 LRTGIV
+149 LKTGIV

-189 KSDKSK
+189 KSDKDK

-214 FLYSSEGNTYVD
+214 FLYSSGGNTYVD

-262 NATGSSGFRLYV
+262 NATESSGFRLYV

-282 VDNLIVRKSYNL
+282 IDNLIVRKGSNL
-294 SENSSS
+294 SSDSSS

-306 WYRENNLISDISK
+306 WYRENNLISDISEMK
-319 IENSDDSNQVTY
+319 DPDNPDQLGY
-331 AIKLVYQNAFQV
+331 AVDLVYQNKFQV
-343 DDSLYTFV
+343 NDSLYAFV
-351 SIKNDQES
+351 SIKQDGDSASSQ
-359 VSDWILLPLKVVVF
+359 ILLPLKV
-373 NNDSDEP
+373 EAL
-380 DEPSEPDNSGVD
+380 
-392 NTIYVNLQQDLI
+392 NTETGNIIYVSLQQALI
-404 SEGDYEKVASANIS
+404 SEEDYKKLTSDKVLSA
-418 NLLKFQT
+418 LKFQT
-425 IFLAGRKDSIP
+425 IFLAGRNEPIS
-436 LIRRDQQNIDLLT
+436 LIRRDPQNIDVLT
-449 STGFADEQNIE
+449 SSGFTDEQDIK
-460 KVQTRIGNIEELNL
+460 KVQTRVGNVEELNL
-474 SGKENSKEVPIKG
+474 LGRENNKEVPIKG
-487 VGMYSNNACF
+487 SGIYSSNSCF

-503 SLYSLPP
+503 SLYELPP
-510 KDSSS
+510 QDSSS

-523 NKLVSSLN
+523 NKLI
-531 PTPPEGENKSL
+531 PK
-542 PVGSIIMFNGLS
+542 GSIIMFNGLS
-554 SEIPDGWHICDG
+554 SEIPKGWHICDG

-597 ENMPRHTHTFVGNK
+597 ENMPRHTHTFVGNQ

-623 IRAKYGKS
+623 IRGKYGKS
-631 DNANDKNCLETGTET
+631 DNANDRNCLETGSET

-670 QGGGKPIEFEPLYYS
+670 QGEGKPIEFEPLYYS
-685 LIYIMKMS
+685 LIYIMKTS

>member
-1 MDIEK
+1 MNIEK
-6 ELQQLKQRISSLET
+6 ELQQLKQRIASLEA
-20 QRNVLFGNSY
+20 QKNVLFGNSY
-30 TSAGSSS
+30 SSAGSSS

-63 KINVDSNFIFKEKKV
+63 KINVDSKFIFKEKEV

-84 YIIGDGEDAKAVIS
+84 YIIGDGEDAKVIIS
-98 IGGSQIDLKGKAGT
+98 IGGSQIDLKGEVGT
-112 TYVSFLGTQETTSEQ
+112 TYVSFLGTQETTPEQ
-127 KYTALQNIGF
+127 KHTALQNIGF
-137 LYKNVSDIQSNG
+137 LYKNVSDVQSNG
-149 LRTGIV
+149 LKTGIV

-175 IDFPNPYPKQFVLS
+175 IDFPNPYPKQFILS
-189 KSDKSK
+189 KSDKDK

-214 FLYSSEGNTYVD
+214 FLYSSGGNTYVD

-262 NATGSSGFRLYV
+262 NATESSGFRLYV

-282 VDNLIVRKSYNL
+282 IDNLIVRKGSNL
-294 SENSSS
+294 SSDSSS

-306 WYRENNLISDISK
+306 WYRENNLISDISEMK
-319 IENSDDSNQVTY
+319 DPDNPDQLGY
-331 AIKLVYQNAFQV
+331 AVDLVYQNKFQV
-343 DDSLYTFV
+343 NDSLYAFV
-351 SIKNDQES
+351 SIKQDGDSASSQ
-359 VSDWILLPLKVVVF
+359 ILLPLKV
-373 NNDSDEP
+373 EAL
-380 DEPSEPDNSGVD
+380 
-392 NTIYVNLQQDLI
+392 NTETGNIIYVSLQQTLI
-404 SEGDYEKVASANIS
+404 SEEDYKKLTSDKVLSA
-418 NLLKFQT
+418 LKFQT
-425 IFLAGRKDSIP
+425 IFLAGRNEPIS
-436 LIRRDQQNIDLLT
+436 LIRRDPQNIDLLT
-449 STGFADEQNIE
+449 SSGFTDEQDIK
-460 KVQTRIGNIEELNL
+460 KVQTRVGNVEELNL
-474 SGKENSKEVPIKG
+474 LGRENNKEVPIKG
-487 VGMYSNNACF
+487 TGIYSSNSCF

-503 SLYSLPP
+503 SLYELPP
-510 KDSSS
+510 QDSSS

-523 NKLVSSLN
+523 NKLI
-531 PTPPEGENKSL
+531 PK
-542 PVGSIIMFNGLS
+542 GSIIMFNGLS
-554 SEIPDGWHICDG
+554 SEIPKGWHICDG

-597 ENMPRHTHTFVGNK
+597 ENMPRHTHTFVGNQ

-623 IRAKYGKS
+623 IRGKYRKS
-631 DNANDKNCLETGTET
+631 DNANDRDCLETGSET

-685 LIYIMKMS
+685 LIYIMKTS

>member
-1 MDIEK
+1 MNIEK
-6 ELQQLKQRISSLET
+6 ELQQLKQRIASLEA
-20 QRNVLFGNSY
+20 QKNVLFGNSY
-30 TSAGSSS
+30 SSAGSSS

-63 KINVDSNFIFKEKKV
+63 KINVDSKFIFKEKEV

-84 YIIGDGEDAKAVIS
+84 YIIGDGEDAKVIIS
-98 IGGSQIDLKGKAGT
+98 IGGSQIDLKGEVGT
-112 TYVSFLGTQETTSEQ
+112 TYVSFLGTQETTPEQ
-127 KYTALQNIGF
+127 KHTALQNIGF
-137 LYKNVSDIQSNG
+137 LYKNVSDVQSNG
-149 LRTGIV
+149 LKTGIV

-175 IDFPNPYPKQFVLS
+175 IDFPNPYPKQFILS
-189 KSDKSK
+189 KSDKDK

-214 FLYSSEGNTYVD
+214 FLYSSGGNTYVD

-262 NATGSSGFRLYV
+262 NATESSGFRLYV

-282 VDNLIVRKSYNL
+282 IDNLIVRKGSNL
-294 SENSSS
+294 SSDSSS

-306 WYRENNLISDISK
+306 WYRENNLISDISEMK
-319 IENSDDSNQVTY
+319 DPDNPDQLGY
-331 AIKLVYQNAFQV
+331 AVDLVYQNKFQV
-343 DDSLYTFV
+343 NDSLYAFV
-351 SIKNDQES
+351 SIKQDGDSASSQ
-359 VSDWILLPLKVVVF
+359 ILLPLKV
-373 NNDSDEP
+373 EAL
-380 DEPSEPDNSGVD
+380 
-392 NTIYVNLQQDLI
+392 NTETGNIIYVSLQQNLI
-404 SEGDYEKVASANIS
+404 SEEDYKKLTSDKVLSA
-418 NLLKFQT
+418 LKFQT
-425 IFLAGRKDSIP
+425 IFLAGRNEPIS
-436 LIRRDQQNIDLLT
+436 LIRRDPQNIDVLT
-449 STGFADEQNIE
+449 SSGFTDEQDIK
-460 KVQTRIGNIEELNL
+460 KVQTRVGNVEELNL
-474 SGKENSKEVPIKG
+474 LGRENNKEVPIKG
-487 VGMYSNNACF
+487 TGIYSSNSCF

-503 SLYSLPP
+503 SLYELPP
-510 KDSSS
+510 QDSSS

-523 NKLVSSLN
+523 NKLI
-531 PTPPEGENKSL
+531 PK
-542 PVGSIIMFNGLS
+542 GSIIMFNGLS
-554 SEIPDGWHICDG
+554 SEIPKGWHICDG

-597 ENMPRHTHTFVGNK
+597 ENMPRHTHTFVGNQ

-623 IRAKYGKS
+623 IRGKYGKS
-631 DNANDKNCLETGTET
+631 DNANDRDCLETGSET

-685 LIYIMKMS
+685 LIYIMKTS

>member
-1 MDIEK
+1 MNIEK
-6 ELQQLKQRISSLET
+6 ELQQLKQRIASLEA
-20 QRNVLFGNSY
+20 QKNVLFGNSY
-30 TSAGSSS
+30 SSAGSSS

-63 KINVDSNFIFKEKKV
+63 KINVDSKFIFKEKEV

-84 YIIGDGEDAKAVIS
+84 YIIGDGEDAKVIIS
-98 IGGSQIDLKGKAGT
+98 IGGSQIDLKGEVGT
-112 TYVSFLGTQETTSEQ
+112 TYVSFLGTQETTPEQ
-127 KYTALQNIGF
+127 KHTALQNIGF
-137 LYKNVSDIQSNG
+137 LYKNVSDVQSNG
-149 LRTGIV
+149 LKTGIV

-160 QKLYIVQDGQLTEFT
+160 QKLYIVKDGQLTEFT

-189 KSDKSK
+189 KSDKDK

-214 FLYSSEGNTYVD
+214 FLYSSGGNTYID

-249 FSNKVI
+249 FSNNVI

-262 NATGSSGFRLYV
+262 NATESSGFRLYV

-282 VDNLIVRKSYNL
+282 IDNLIVRKGSNL
-294 SENSSS
+294 SSNSSS

-306 WYRENNLISDISK
+306 WYRENNLISDISEMK
-319 IENSDDSNQVTY
+319 DPDNPDQLGY
-331 AIKLVYQNAFQV
+331 AVDLVYQNKFQV
-343 DDSLYTFV
+343 NDSLYAFV
-351 SIKNDQES
+351 SIKQDGDSASSQ
-359 VSDWILLPLKVVVF
+359 ILLPLKV
-373 NNDSDEP
+373 EAL
-380 DEPSEPDNSGVD
+380 
-392 NTIYVNLQQDLI
+392 NTETGNIIYVSLQQNLI
-404 SEGDYEKVASANIS
+404 SEEDYKKLTSDKVLSA
-418 NLLKFQT
+418 LKFQT
-425 IFLAGRKDSIP
+425 IFLAGRNEPIS
-436 LIRRDQQNIDLLT
+436 LIRRDPQNIDVLT
-449 STGFADEQNIE
+449 SSGFTDEQDIK
-460 KVQTRIGNIEELNL
+460 KVQTRVGNVEELNL
-474 SGKENSKEVPIKG
+474 LGRENNKEVPIKG
-487 VGMYSNNACF
+487 TGIYSSNSCF

-503 SLYSLPP
+503 SLYELPP
-510 KDSSS
+510 QDSSS

-523 NKLVSSLN
+523 NKLI
-531 PTPPEGENKSL
+531 PK
-542 PVGSIIMFNGLS
+542 GSIIMFNGLS
-554 SEIPDGWHICDG
+554 SEIPKGWHICDG

-597 ENMPRHTHTFVGNK
+597 ENMPKHTHTFVGNQ

-623 IRAKYGKS
+623 IRGKYGKS
-631 DNANDKNCLETGTET
+631 DNANDRDCLETGSET

-685 LIYIMKMS
+685 LIYIMKTS

>member
-1 MDIEK
+1 MNIEK
-6 ELQQLKQRISSLET
+6 ELQQLKQRIASLEA
-20 QRNVLFGNSY
+20 QKNVLFGNSY
-30 TSAGSSS
+30 SSAGSSS

-63 KINVDSNFIFKEKKV
+63 KINVDSKFIFKEKEV

-84 YIIGDGEDAKAVIS
+84 YIIGDGEDAKVIIS
-98 IGGSQIDLKGKAGT
+98 IGGSQIDLKGEVGT
-112 TYVSFLGTQETTSEQ
+112 TYVSFLGTQETTPEQ
-127 KYTALQNIGF
+127 KHTALQNIGF
-137 LYKNVSDIQSNG
+137 LYKNVSDVQSNG
-149 LRTGIV
+149 LKTGIV

-189 KSDKSK
+189 KSDKDK

-214 FLYSSEGNTYVD
+214 FLYSSGGNTYVD

-249 FSNKVI
+249 FSNNVI

-262 NATGSSGFRLYV
+262 NATESSGFRLYV
-274 DQGESTLE
+274 NQGESTLE
-282 VDNLIVRKSYNL
+282 IDNLIVRKGSNL
-294 SENSSS
+294 SSNSSS

-306 WYRENNLISDISK
+306 WYRENNLISDISEMK
-319 IENSDDSNQVTY
+319 DPDNPDQLGY
-331 AIKLVYQNAFQV
+331 AVDLVYQNKFQV
-343 DDSLYTFV
+343 NDSLYAFV
-351 SIKNDQES
+351 SIKQDGDLASSQ
-359 VSDWILLPLKVVVF
+359 ILLPLKV
-373 NNDSDEP
+373 EAL
-380 DEPSEPDNSGVD
+380 
-392 NTIYVNLQQDLI
+392 NTETGNIIYVSLQQNLI
-404 SEGDYEKVASANIS
+404 SEEDYKKLTSDKVLSA
-418 NLLKFQT
+418 LKFQT
-425 IFLAGRKDSIP
+425 IFLAGRNEPVS
-436 LIRRDQQNIDLLT
+436 LIRRDPQNIDVLT
-449 STGFADEQNIE
+449 SSGFTDEQDIK
-460 KVQTRIGNIEELNL
+460 KVQTRVGNVEELNL
-474 SGKENSKEVPIKG
+474 LGRENNKEVPIKG
-487 VGMYSNNACF
+487 TGIYSSNSCF

-503 SLYSLPP
+503 SLYELPP
-510 KDSSS
+510 QDSSS

-523 NKLVSSLN
+523 NKLI
-531 PTPPEGENKSL
+531 PK
-542 PVGSIIMFNGLS
+542 GSIIMFNGLS
-554 SEIPDGWHICDG
+554 SEIPKGWHICDG

-597 ENMPRHTHTFVGNK
+597 ENMPKHTHTFVGNQ

-623 IRAKYGKS
+623 IRGKYGKS
-631 DNANDKNCLETGTET
+631 DNAHDRDCLETGSET

-685 LIYIMKMS
+685 LIYIMKTS

>member
-1 MDIEK
+1 MNIEK
-6 ELQQLKQRISSLET
+6 ELQQLKQRIASLEA
-20 QRNVLFGNSY
+20 QKNVLFGNSY
-30 TSAGSSS
+30 SSAGSSS

-63 KINVDSNFIFKEKKV
+63 KINVDSKFIFKEKEV

-84 YIIGDGEDAKAVIS
+84 YIIGDGEDAKVIIS
-98 IGGSQIDLKGKAGT
+98 IGGSQIDLKGEVGT
-112 TYVSFLGTQETTSEQ
+112 TYVSFLGTQETTPEQ
-127 KYTALQNIGF
+127 KHTALQNIGF
-137 LYKNVSDIQSNG
+137 LYKNVSDVQSNG
-149 LRTGIV
+149 LKTGIV

-189 KSDKSK
+189 KSDKDK

-214 FLYSSEGNTYVD
+214 FLYSSGGNTYVD

-262 NATGSSGFRLYV
+262 NATESSGFRLYV

-282 VDNLIVRKSYNL
+282 IDNLIVRKGSNL
-294 SENSSS
+294 SSDSSS

-306 WYRENNLISDISK
+306 WYRENNLISDISEMK
-319 IENSDDSNQVTY
+319 DPDNPDQLGY
-331 AIKLVYQNAFQV
+331 AVDLVYQNKFQV
-343 DDSLYTFV
+343 NDSLYAFV
-351 SIKNDQES
+351 SIKQDGDSASSQ
-359 VSDWILLPLKVVVF
+359 ILLPLKV
-373 NNDSDEP
+373 EAL
-380 DEPSEPDNSGVD
+380 
-392 NTIYVNLQQDLI
+392 NTETGNIIYVSLQQALI
-404 SEGDYEKVASANIS
+404 SEEDYKKLTSDKVLSA
-418 NLLKFQT
+418 LKFQT
-425 IFLAGRKDSIP
+425 IFLAGRNEPIS
-436 LIRRDQQNIDLLT
+436 LIRRDPQNIDVL
-449 STGFADEQNIE
+449 SSSGFTDEQDIK
-460 KVQTRIGNIEELNL
+460 KVQTRVGNVEELNL
-474 SGKENSKEVPIKG
+474 LGRENNKEVPIKG
-487 VGMYSNNACF
+487 SGIYSSNSCF

-503 SLYSLPP
+503 SLYELPP
-510 KDSSS
+510 QDSSS

-523 NKLVSSLN
+523 NKLI
-531 PTPPEGENKSL
+531 PK
-542 PVGSIIMFNGLS
+542 GSIIMFNGLS
-554 SEIPDGWHICDG
+554 SEIPKGWHICDG

-597 ENMPRHTHTFVGNK
+597 ENMPRHTHTFVGNQ

-623 IRAKYGKS
+623 IRGKYGKS
-631 DNANDKNCLETGTET
+631 DNANDRNCLETGSET

-685 LIYIMKMS
+685 LIYIMKTS

>member
-1 MDIEK
+1 MNIEK
-6 ELQQLKQRISSLET
+6 ELQQLKQRIASLEA
-20 QRNVLFGNSY
+20 QKNVLFGNSY
-30 TSAGSSS
+30 SSAGSSS

-63 KINVDSNFIFKEKKV
+63 KINVDSKFIFKEKEV

-84 YIIGDGEDAKAVIS
+84 YIIGDGEDAKVIIS
-98 IGGSQIDLKGKAGT
+98 IGGSQIDLKGEVGT
-112 TYVSFLGTQETTSEQ
+112 TYVSFLGTQETTPEQ
-127 KYTALQNIGF
+127 KHTALQNIGF
-137 LYKNVSDIQSNG
+137 LYKNVSDVQSNG
-149 LRTGIV
+149 LKTGIV

-175 IDFPNPYPKQFVLS
+175 IDFPNPYPKQFILS
-189 KSDKSK
+189 KSDKDK

-214 FLYSSEGNTYVD
+214 FLYSSGGNTYVD

-262 NATGSSGFRLYV
+262 NATESSGFRLYV
-274 DQGESTLE
+274 NQGESTLE
-282 VDNLIVRKSYNL
+282 IDNLIVRKGSNL
-294 SENSSS
+294 SSDSSS

-306 WYRENNLISDISK
+306 WYRENNLISDISEMK
-319 IENSDDSNQVTY
+319 DPDNPNQLGY
-331 AIKLVYQNAFQV
+331 AVDLVYQNKFQV
-343 DDSLYTFV
+343 NDSLYAFV
-351 SIKNDQES
+351 SIKQDGDSASSQ
-359 VSDWILLPLKVVVF
+359 ILLPLKV
-373 NNDSDEP
+373 EAL
-380 DEPSEPDNSGVD
+380 
-392 NTIYVNLQQDLI
+392 NTETGNIIYVSLQQTLI
-404 SEGDYEKVASANIS
+404 SEEDYKKLTSDKVLSA
-418 NLLKFQT
+418 LKFQT
-425 IFLAGRKDSIP
+425 IFLAGRNEPIS
-436 LIRRDQQNIDLLT
+436 LIRRDPQNIDLLT
-449 STGFADEQNIE
+449 SSGFTDEQDIK
-460 KVQTRIGNIEELNL
+460 KVQTRVGNVEELNL
-474 SGKENSKEVPIKG
+474 LGRENNKEVPIKG
-487 VGMYSNNACF
+487 TGIYSSNSCF

-503 SLYSLPP
+503 SLYELPP
-510 KDSSS
+510 QDSSS

-523 NKLVSSLN
+523 NKLI
-531 PTPPEGENKSL
+531 PK
-542 PVGSIIMFNGLS
+542 GSIIMFNGLS
-554 SEIPDGWHICDG
+554 SEIPNGWHICDG

-597 ENMPRHTHTFVGNK
+597 ENMPRHTHTFVGNQ

-623 IRAKYGKS
+623 IRGKYGKS
-631 DNANDKNCLETGTET
+631 DNANDRNCLETGSET

-685 LIYIMKMS
+685 LIYIMKTS

>member
-1 MDIEK
+1 MNIEK
-6 ELQQLKQRISSLET
+6 ELQQLKQRIASLEA
-20 QRNVLFGNSY
+20 QKNVLFGNSY
-30 TSAGSSS
+30 SNAGSSS

-63 KINVDSNFIFKEKKV
+63 KINVDSKFIFKEKEV

-84 YIIGDGEDAKAVIS
+84 YIIGDGEDAKVIIS
-98 IGGSQIDLKGKAGT
+98 IGGSQIDLKGEVGT
-112 TYVSFLGTQETTSEQ
+112 TYVSFLGTQETTPEQ
-127 KYTALQNIGF
+127 KHTALQNIGF
-137 LYKNVSDIQSNG
+137 LYKNVSDVQSNG
-149 LRTGIV
+149 LKTGIV

-175 IDFPNPYPKQFVLS
+175 IDFPNPYPKQFILS
-189 KSDKSK
+189 KSDKDK

-214 FLYSSEGNTYVD
+214 FLYSSGGNTYVD

-255 SQTFQSK
+255 SQKFQSK
-262 NATGSSGFRLYV
+262 NATESSGFRLYV

-282 VDNLIVRKSYNL
+282 IDNLIVRKGSNL
-294 SENSSS
+294 SSDSSS

-306 WYRENNLISDISK
+306 WYRENNLISDISEMK
-319 IENSDDSNQVTY
+319 DPDNPDQLGY
-331 AIKLVYQNAFQV
+331 AVDLVYQNKFQV
-343 DDSLYTFV
+343 NDSLYAFI
-351 SIKNDQES
+351 SIKQDGDSASSQ
-359 VSDWILLPLKVVVF
+359 ILLPLKV
-373 NNDSDEP
+373 EAL
-380 DEPSEPDNSGVD
+380 
-392 NTIYVNLQQDLI
+392 NTETGNIIYVSLQQALI
-404 SEGDYEKVASANIS
+404 SEEDYKKLTSDKVLSA
-418 NLLKFQT
+418 LKFQT
-425 IFLAGRKDSIP
+425 IFLAGRNEPIS
-436 LIRRDQQNIDLLT
+436 LIRRDPQNIDLLT
-449 STGFADEQNIE
+449 SSGFTDEQDIK
-460 KVQTRIGNIEELNL
+460 KVQTRVGNVEELNL
-474 SGKENSKEVPIKG
+474 LGRENNKEVPIKG
-487 VGMYSNNACF
+487 TGIYSSNSCF

-503 SLYSLPP
+503 SLYELPP
-510 KDSSS
+510 QDSSS

-523 NKLVSSLN
+523 NKLI
-531 PTPPEGENKSL
+531 PK
-542 PVGSIIMFNGLS
+542 GSIIMFNGLS
-554 SEIPDGWHICDG
+554 SEIPKGWHICDG

-597 ENMPRHTHTFVGNK
+597 ENMPRHTHTFVGNQ

-623 IRAKYGKS
+623 IRGKYGKS
-631 DNANDKNCLETGTET
+631 DNANDRNCLETGSET
-646 DLITTSQSG
+646 DLITTSWSG

-685 LIYIMKMS
+685 LIYIMKTS

>member
-1 MDIEK
+1 MNIEK
-6 ELQQLKQRISSLET
+6 ELQQLKQRIASLEA
-20 QRNVLFGNSY
+20 QKNVLFGNSY
-30 TSAGSSS
+30 SSAGSSS

-63 KINVDSNFIFKEKKV
+63 KINVDSKFIFKEKEV

-84 YIIGDGEDAKAVIS
+84 YIIGDGEDAKVIIS
-98 IGGSQIDLKGKAGT
+98 IGGSQIDLKGEVGT
-112 TYVSFLGTQETTSEQ
+112 TYVSFLGTQETTPEQ
-127 KYTALQNIGF
+127 KHTALQNIGF
-137 LYKNVSDIQSNG
+137 LYKNVSDVQSNG
-149 LRTGIV
+149 LKTGIV

-175 IDFPNPYPKQFVLS
+175 IDFPNPYPKQFILS
-189 KSDKSK
+189 KSDKDK

-214 FLYSSEGNTYVD
+214 FLYSSGGNTYVD

-262 NATGSSGFRLYV
+262 NATESSGFRLYV

-282 VDNLIVRKSYNL
+282 IDNLIVRKGSNL
-294 SENSSS
+294 SSDSSS

-306 WYRENNLISDISK
+306 WYRENNLISDISEMK
-319 IENSDDSNQVTY
+319 DPDNPDQLGY
-331 AIKLVYQNAFQV
+331 AVDLVYQNKFQV
-343 DDSLYTFV
+343 NDSLYAFV
-351 SIKNDQES
+351 SIKQDGDSASSQ
-359 VSDWILLPLKVVVF
+359 ILLPLKV
-373 NNDSDEP
+373 EAL
-380 DEPSEPDNSGVD
+380 
-392 NTIYVNLQQDLI
+392 NTETGNIIYVSLQQTLI
-404 SEGDYEKVASANIS
+404 SEEDYKKLTSDKVLGA
-418 NLLKFQT
+418 LKFQT
-425 IFLAGRKDSIP
+425 IFLAGRNEPIS
-436 LIRRDQQNIDLLT
+436 LIRRDPQNIDLLT
-449 STGFADEQNIE
+449 SSGFTDEQDIK
-460 KVQTRIGNIEELNL
+460 KVQTRVGNVEELNL
-474 SGKENSKEVPIKG
+474 LGRENNKEVPIKG
-487 VGMYSNNACF
+487 TGIYSSNSCF

-503 SLYSLPP
+503 SLYELPP
-510 KDSSS
+510 QDSSS

-523 NKLVSSLN
+523 NKLI
-531 PTPPEGENKSL
+531 PK
-542 PVGSIIMFNGLS
+542 GSIIMFNGLS
-554 SEIPDGWHICDG
+554 SEIPKGWHICDG

-597 ENMPRHTHTFVGNK
+597 ENMPRHTHTFVGNQ

-623 IRAKYGKS
+623 IRGKYGES
-631 DNANDKNCLETGTET
+631 DNANDRNCLETGSET

-685 LIYIMKMS
+685 LIYIMKTS

>member
-1 MDIEK
+1 MNIEK
-6 ELQQLKQRISSLET
+6 ELQQLKQRIASLEA
-20 QRNVLFGNSY
+20 QKNVLFGNSY
-30 TSAGSSS
+30 SSAGSSS

-63 KINVDSNFIFKEKKV
+63 KINVDSKFIFKEKEV

-84 YIIGDGEDAKAVIS
+84 YIIGDGEDAKVIIS
-98 IGGSQIDLKGKAGT
+98 IGGSQIDLKGEVGT
-112 TYVSFLGTQETTSEQ
+112 TYVSFLGTQETTPEQ
-127 KYTALQNIGF
+127 KHTALQNIGF
-137 LYKNVSDIQSNG
+137 LYKNVSDVQSNG
-149 LRTGIV
+149 LKTGIV

-175 IDFPNPYPKQFVLS
+175 IDFPNPYPKQFILS
-189 KSDKSK
+189 KSDKDK

-214 FLYSSEGNTYVD
+214 FLYSSGGNTYVD

-262 NATGSSGFRLYV
+262 NATESSGFRLYV

-282 VDNLIVRKSYNL
+282 IDNLIVRKGSNL
-294 SENSSS
+294 SSDSSS

-306 WYRENNLISDISK
+306 WYRENNLISDISEMK
-319 IENSDDSNQVTY
+319 NPDNPDQLGY
-331 AIKLVYQNAFQV
+331 AVDLVYQNKFQV
-343 DDSLYTFV
+343 NDSLYAFV
-351 SIKNDQES
+351 SIKQDGDGDGDS
-359 VSDWILLPLKVVVF
+359 VSSQILLPLKV
-373 NNDSDEP
+373 EAL
-380 DEPSEPDNSGVD
+380 
-392 NTIYVNLQQDLI
+392 NTETGNIIYVSLQQTLI
-404 SEGDYEKVASANIS
+404 SEEDYKKLTFDKVLSA
-418 NLLKFQT
+418 LKFQT
-425 IFLAGRKDSIP
+425 IFLAGRNEPIS
-436 LIRRDQQNIDLLT
+436 LIRRDPQNIDLLT
-449 STGFADEQNIE
+449 SSGFTDEQDIK
-460 KVQTRIGNIEELNL
+460 KVQTRVGNVEELNL
-474 SGKENSKEVPIKG
+474 LGRENNKEVPIKG
-487 VGMYSNNACF
+487 TGIYSSNSCF
-497 LKAQYT
+497 LRAQYT
-503 SLYSLPP
+503 SLYELPP
-510 KDSSS
+510 QDSSS

-523 NKLVSSLN
+523 NKLI
-531 PTPPEGENKSL
+531 PK
-542 PVGSIIMFNGLS
+542 GSIIMFNGLS
-554 SEIPDGWHICDG
+554 SEIPKGWHICDG

-597 ENMPRHTHTFVGNK
+597 ENMPRHTHTFVGNQ

-623 IRAKYGKS
+623 IRGKYGKS
-631 DNANDKNCLETGTET
+631 DNANDRNCLETGSET

-655 AHTHTIDMSATQLSY
+655 AHTHTIDMSSTQLSY

-685 LIYIMKMS
+685 LIYIMKTS

>member
-1 MDIEK
+1 MNIEK
-6 ELQQLKQRISSLET
+6 ELQQLKQRIASLET
-20 QRNVLFGNSY
+20 QKNVLFGNSY
-30 TSAGSSS
+30 SSAGSSS

-63 KINVDSNFIFKEKKV
+63 KINVDSKFIFKEKEV

-84 YIIGDGEDAKAVIS
+84 YIIGDGEDAKVIIS
-98 IGGSQIDLKGKAGT
+98 IGGSQIDLKGEVGT
-112 TYVSFLGTQETTSEQ
+112 TYVSFLGTQETTPEQ

-137 LYKNVSDIQSNG
+137 LYKNVSDVQSNG
-149 LRTGIV
+149 LKTGIV

-175 IDFPNPYPKQFVLS
+175 VDFPNPYPKQFVLS
-189 KSDKSK
+189 KSDEDK

-214 FLYSSEGNTYVD
+214 FLYSSGGNTYVD

-262 NATGSSGFRLYV
+262 NATESSGFRLYV

-282 VDNLIVRKSYNL
+282 IDNLIVRKGSNL
-294 SENSSS
+294 SSESSS

-306 WYRENNLISDISK
+306 WYRENNLISDISE
-319 IENSDDSNQVTY
+319 IENSDDSDQITY
-331 AIKLVYQNAFQV
+331 AIELVYQNKFQV
-343 DDSLYTFV
+343 NDSLYSFV
-351 SIKNDQES
+351 SIKQDEDS
-359 VSDWILLPLKVVVF
+359 ASSLILLPLKVVVF
-373 NNDSDEP
+373 NADSDEP
-380 DEPSEPDNSGVD
+380 GVN

-404 SEGDYEKVASANIS
+404 SEGDQEKVASANIS

-425 IFLAGRKDSIP
+425 IFLAGRKDSVP
-436 LIRRDQQNIDLLT
+436 LIRRDQQNIDLLV
-449 STGFADEQNIE
+449 STGFTDEQNIE
-460 KVQTRIGNIEELNL
+460 KVQTRIGNIGELNL
-474 SGKENSKEVPIKG
+474 AGKENSEEVPIKG
-487 VGMYSNNACF
+487 IGMYSNNACF

-503 SLYSLPP
+503 SLYELPP
-510 KDSSS
+510 QDSSS

-523 NKLVSSLN
+523 NKLI
-531 PTPPEGENKSL
+531 PK
-542 PVGSIIMFNGLS
+542 GSIIMFNGLS
-554 SEIPDGWHICDG
+554 SEIPKGWHICDG
-566 TEGTPNLTGKFIKA
+566 TEGTPNLIGKFIKA

-587 GGKSTIQILE
+587 GGQSSIQILE
-597 ENMPRHTHTFVGNK
+597 ENMPRHTHTFVGNQ

-623 IRAKYGKS
+623 IRGKYGKS
-631 DNANDKNCLETGTET
+631 DNANDRGCLETGSET

-685 LIYIMKMS
+685 LIYIMKTS

>member
-1 MDIEK
+1 MNVEK
-6 ELQQLKQRISSLET
+6 ELQQLKQRIASLEA
-20 QRNVLFGNSY
+20 QKNVLFGNSY
-30 TSAGSSS
+30 SSAGSSS

-63 KINVDSNFIFKEKKV
+63 KINVDSKFIFKEKEV

-84 YIIGDGEDAKAVIS
+84 YIIGDGEDAKVIIS
-98 IGGSQIDLKGKAGT
+98 IGGSQIDLKGEVGT
-112 TYVSFLGTQETTSEQ
+112 TYVSFLGTQETTPEQ
-127 KYTALQNIGF
+127 KHTALQNIGF
-137 LYKNVSDIQSNG
+137 LYKNVSDVQSNG

-189 KSDKSK
+189 KSDKDK
-195 GALVIKGTGIE
+195 GALVIKGSGIE

-214 FLYSSEGNTYVD
+214 FLYSSGGNTFID

-237 EEKILIGESQVV
+237 EEKVLIGESQVV

-262 NATGSSGFRLYV
+262 NATESSGFRLYV

-282 VDNLIVRKSYNL
+282 IDNLIVRKGSNL
-294 SENSSS
+294 SSNSSS
-300 NLYPKY
+300 NLYSKY
-306 WYRENNLISDISK
+306 WYRENNLISDISEMK
-319 IENSDDSNQVTY
+319 DPNNPDQIGY
-331 AIKLVYQNAFQV
+331 AVNLVYQNKFQV
-343 DDSLYTFV
+343 NDSLYAFV
-351 SIKNDQES
+351 SIKQDEDSASSQ
-359 VSDWILLPLKVVVF
+359 ILLPLKV
-373 NNDSDEP
+373 EAL
-380 DEPSEPDNSGVD
+380 
-392 NTIYVNLQQDLI
+392 NTETGNIIYVSLQQTLI
-404 SEGDYEKVASANIS
+404 SEEDYKKLTSDKVLSA
-418 NLLKFQT
+418 LKFQT
-425 IFLAGRKDSIP
+425 IFLAGRNEPIS
-436 LIRRDQQNIDLLT
+436 LIRRDPQNIDLLT
-449 STGFADEQNIE
+449 SSGFTDEQDIK
-460 KVQTRIGNIEELNL
+460 KVQTRVGNVEELNL
-474 SGKENSKEVPIKG
+474 LGRENGKEVPIKG
-487 VGMYSNNACF
+487 TGIYSNNSCF

-503 SLYSLPP
+503 SLYELPP
-510 KDSSS
+510 QDSSS

-523 NKLVSSLN
+523 NKLI
-531 PTPPEGENKSL
+531 PK
-542 PVGSIIMFNGLS
+542 GSIIMFNGLS
-554 SEIPDGWHICDG
+554 SEIPKGWHICDG
-566 TEGTPNLTGKFIKA
+566 TEGTPNLIGKFIKA

-597 ENMPRHTHTFVGNK
+597 ENMPKHTHTFVGNQ

-623 IRAKYGKS
+623 IRGKYGKS
-631 DNANDKNCLETGTET
+631 DNANDRNCLETGSET

-685 LIYIMKMS
+685 LIYIMKTS

>member
-1 MDIEK
+1 MNIEK
-6 ELQQLKQRISSLET
+6 ELQQLKQRIASLEA
-20 QRNVLFGNSY
+20 QKNVLFGNSY
-30 TSAGSSS
+30 SSAGSSS

-63 KINVDSNFIFKEKKV
+63 KINVDSKFIFKEKEV

-84 YIIGDGEDAKAVIS
+84 YIIGDGEDAKVIIS
-98 IGGSQIDLKGKAGT
+98 IGGSQIDLKGEVGT
-112 TYVSFLGTQETTSEQ
+112 TYVSFLGIQETTPEQ

-137 LYKNVSDIQSNG
+137 LYKNVSDVQSNG
-149 LRTGIV
+149 LKTGIV

-189 KSDKSK
+189 KSDKDK

-214 FLYSSEGNTYVD
+214 FLYSSGGNTYVD

-249 FSNKVI
+249 FSNNVI

-262 NATGSSGFRLYV
+262 NATESSGFRLYV

-282 VDNLIVRKSYNL
+282 IDNLIVRKGSNL
-294 SENSSS
+294 SSNSSS

-306 WYRENNLISDISK
+306 WYRENNLISDISEMK
-319 IENSDDSNQVTY
+319 DPDNPDQLGY
-331 AIKLVYQNAFQV
+331 AVDLVYQNKFQV
-343 DDSLYTFV
+343 NDSLYAFV
-351 SIKNDQES
+351 SIKQDKDP
-359 VSDWILLPLKVVVF
+359 VSSQILLPLKVKAL
-373 NNDSDEP
+373 
-380 DEPSEPDNSGVD
+380 
-392 NTIYVNLQQDLI
+392 NTETGNIIYVSLQQDLI
-404 SEGDYEKVASANIS
+404 SEEDYKKLTSDKVLSA
-418 NLLKFQT
+418 LKFQT
-425 IFLAGRKDSIP
+425 IFLAGGNEPIS
-436 LIRRDQQNIDLLT
+436 LIRRDPQNIDLLT
-449 STGFADEQNIE
+449 SSGFTDEQDIK

-474 SGKENSKEVPIKG
+474 LGRENNKEVPIKG
-487 VGMYSNNACF
+487 TGIYSSNSCF

-503 SLYSLPP
+503 SLYELPP
-510 KDSSS
+510 QDSSS

-523 NKLVSSLN
+523 NKLI
-531 PTPPEGENKSL
+531 PK
-542 PVGSIIMFNGLS
+542 GSIIMFNGLS
-554 SEIPDGWHICDG
+554 SEIPKGWHICDG

-597 ENMPRHTHTFVGNK
+597 ENMPKHTHTFVRNQ

-623 IRAKYGKS
+623 IRGKYGKY
-631 DNANDKNCLETGTET
+631 DNANNIECLETGLET

-655 AHTHTIDMSATQLSY
+655 AHTHTIDMSTTQLSY
-670 QGGGKPIEFEPLYYS
+670 QGEGKPIEFEPLYYS

>member
-1 MDIEK
+1 MNIEK
-6 ELQQLKQRISSLET
+6 ELQQLKQRIASLEA
-20 QRNVLFGNSY
+20 QKNVLFGNSY
-30 TSAGSSS
+30 SSAGSSS

-63 KINVDSNFIFKEKKV
+63 KINVDSKFIFKEKEV

-84 YIIGDGEDAKAVIS
+84 YIIGDGEDAKVIIS
-98 IGGSQIDLKGKAGT
+98 IGGSQIDLKGEVGT
-112 TYVSFLGTQETTSEQ
+112 TYVSFLGTQETTPEQ
-127 KYTALQNIGF
+127 KHTALQNIGF
-137 LYKNVSDIQSNG
+137 LYKNVSDVQSNG
-149 LRTGIV
+149 LKTGIV

-189 KSDKSK
+189 KSDKDK

-214 FLYSSEGNTYVD
+214 FLYSSGGNTYVD

-262 NATGSSGFRLYV
+262 NATESSGFRLYV

-282 VDNLIVRKSYNL
+282 IDNLIVRKGSNL
-294 SENSSS
+294 SSDSSS

-306 WYRENNLISDISK
+306 WYRENNLISDISEMK
-319 IENSDDSNQVTY
+319 NPDNPDQLGY
-331 AIKLVYQNAFQV
+331 AVDLVYQNKFQV
-343 DDSLYTFV
+343 NDSLYAFV
-351 SIKNDQES
+351 SIKQDGDGDGDS
-359 VSDWILLPLKVVVF
+359 VSSQILLPLKV
-373 NNDSDEP
+373 EAL
-380 DEPSEPDNSGVD
+380 
-392 NTIYVNLQQDLI
+392 NTETGNIIYVSLQQTLI
-404 SEGDYEKVASANIS
+404 SEEDYKKLTFDKVLSA
-418 NLLKFQT
+418 LKFQT
-425 IFLAGRKDSIP
+425 IFLAGRNEPIS
-436 LIRRDQQNIDLLT
+436 LIRRDPQNIDLLT
-449 STGFADEQNIE
+449 SSGFTDEQDIK
-460 KVQTRIGNIEELNL
+460 KVQTRVGNVEELNL
-474 SGKENSKEVPIKG
+474 LGRENNKEVPIKG
-487 VGMYSNNACF
+487 TGIYSSNSCF
-497 LKAQYT
+497 LRAQYT
-503 SLYSLPP
+503 SLYELPP
-510 KDSSS
+510 QDSSS

-523 NKLVSSLN
+523 NKLI
-531 PTPPEGENKSL
+531 PK
-542 PVGSIIMFNGLS
+542 GSIIMFNGLS
-554 SEIPDGWHICDG
+554 SEIPKGWHICDG

-597 ENMPRHTHTFVGNK
+597 ENMPRHTHTFVGNQ

-623 IRAKYGKS
+623 IRGKYGKS
-631 DNANDKNCLETGTET
+631 DNANDRNCLETGSET

-655 AHTHTIDMSATQLSY
+655 AHTHTIDMSSTQLSY

-685 LIYIMKMS
+685 LIYIMKTS

>member
-1 MDIEK
+1 MNIEK
-6 ELQQLKQRISSLET
+6 ELQQLKQRIASLEA
-20 QRNVLFGNSY
+20 QKNVLFGNSY
-30 TSAGSSS
+30 SSAGSSS

-63 KINVDSNFIFKEKKV
+63 KINVDSKFIFKEKKV

-84 YIIGDGEDAKAVIS
+84 YIIGDGEDAKVIIS
-98 IGGSQIDLKGKAGT
+98 IGGSQIDLKGEVGT
-112 TYVSFLGTQETTSEQ
+112 TYVSFLGTQETTPEQ
-127 KYTALQNIGF
+127 KHTALQNIGF
-137 LYKNVSDIQSNG
+137 LYKNVSDVQSNG
-149 LRTGIV
+149 LKTGIV

-175 IDFPNPYPKQFVLS
+175 IDFPNPYPKQFILS
-189 KSDKSK
+189 KSDKDK

-214 FLYSSEGNTYVD
+214 FLYSSGGNTYVD

-262 NATGSSGFRLYV
+262 NATESSGFRLYV

-282 VDNLIVRKSYNL
+282 IDNLIVRKGSNL
-294 SENSSS
+294 SSDSSS

-306 WYRENNLISDISK
+306 WYRENNLISDVSEMK
-319 IENSDDSNQVTY
+319 DPDNPDQLGY
-331 AIKLVYQNAFQV
+331 AVDLVYQNKFQV
-343 DDSLYTFV
+343 NDSLYAFV
-351 SIKNDQES
+351 SIKQDGDSASSQ
-359 VSDWILLPLKVVVF
+359 ILLPLNV
-373 NNDSDEP
+373 EAL
-380 DEPSEPDNSGVD
+380 
-392 NTIYVNLQQDLI
+392 NTETGNIIYVSLQQTLI
-404 SEGDYEKVASANIS
+404 SEEDYKKLTSDKVLSA
-418 NLLKFQT
+418 LKFQT
-425 IFLAGRKDSIP
+425 IFLAGRNEPIS
-436 LIRRDQQNIDLLT
+436 LIRRDPQNIDLLT
-449 STGFADEQNIE
+449 SSGFTDEQDIK
-460 KVQTRIGNIEELNL
+460 KVQTRVGNVEELNL
-474 SGKENSKEVPIKG
+474 LGRENNKEVPIKG
-487 VGMYSNNACF
+487 TGIYSSNSCF
-497 LKAQYT
+497 LRAQYT
-503 SLYSLPP
+503 SLYELPP
-510 KDSSS
+510 QDSSS

-523 NKLVSSLN
+523 NKLI
-531 PTPPEGENKSL
+531 PK
-542 PVGSIIMFNGLS
+542 GSIIMFNGLS
-554 SEIPDGWHICDG
+554 SEIPKGWHICDG

-597 ENMPRHTHTFVGNK
+597 ENMPGHTHTFVGNQ

-623 IRAKYGKS
+623 IRGKYGKS
-631 DNANDKNCLETGTET
+631 DNANDRDCLETGSET

-685 LIYIMKMS
+685 PIYIMKTS

>member
-1 MDIEK
+1 MNIEK
-6 ELQQLKQRISSLET
+6 ELQQLKQRIASLEA
-20 QRNVLFGNSY
+20 QKNVLFGNSY
-30 TSAGSSS
+30 SSAGSSS

-63 KINVDSNFIFKEKKV
+63 KINVDSKFIFKEKEV

-84 YIIGDGEDAKAVIS
+84 YIIGDGEDAKVIIS
-98 IGGSQIDLKGKAGT
+98 IGGSQIDLKGEVGT
-112 TYVSFLGTQETTSEQ
+112 TYVSFLGTQETTPEQ
-127 KYTALQNIGF
+127 KHTALQNIGF
-137 LYKNVSDIQSNG
+137 LYKNVSDVQSNG
-149 LRTGIV
+149 LKTGIV

-175 IDFPNPYPKQFVLS
+175 IDLPNPYPKQFILS
-189 KSDKSK
+189 KSDKDK

-214 FLYSSEGNTYVD
+214 FLYSSGGNTYVD

-249 FSNKVI
+249 FSNNVI

-262 NATGSSGFRLYV
+262 NATESSGFRLYV

-282 VDNLIVRKSYNL
+282 IDNLIVRKGSNL
-294 SENSSS
+294 SSDSSS

-306 WYRENNLISDISK
+306 WYRENNLISDISEMK
-319 IENSDDSNQVTY
+319 DPDNPNQLGY
-331 AIKLVYQNAFQV
+331 AVDLVYQNKFQV
-343 DDSLYTFV
+343 NDSLYAFV
-351 SIKNDQES
+351 SIKQDGDSASRQ
-359 VSDWILLPLKVVVF
+359 ILLPLKV
-373 NNDSDEP
+373 EAL
-380 DEPSEPDNSGVD
+380 
-392 NTIYVNLQQDLI
+392 NTETGNIIYVSLQQTLI
-404 SEGDYEKVASANIS
+404 SEEDYKKLTFDKVLSA
-418 NLLKFQT
+418 LKFQT
-425 IFLAGRKDSIP
+425 IFLAGRNEPIS
-436 LIRRDQQNIDLLT
+436 LIRRDPQNIDLLT
-449 STGFADEQNIE
+449 SSGFTDEQDIK
-460 KVQTRIGNIEELNL
+460 KVQTRVGNVEELNL
-474 SGKENSKEVPIKG
+474 LGRENNKEVPIKG
-487 VGMYSNNACF
+487 TGIYSSNSCF

-503 SLYSLPP
+503 SLYELPP
-510 KDSSS
+510 QDSSS

-523 NKLVSSLN
+523 NKLI
-531 PTPPEGENKSL
+531 PK
-542 PVGSIIMFNGLS
+542 GSIIMFNGLS
-554 SEIPDGWHICDG
+554 SEIPNGWHICDG

-597 ENMPRHTHTFVGNK
+597 ENMPRHTHTFVGNQ

-623 IRAKYGKS
+623 IRGKYGKS
-631 DNANDKNCLETGTET
+631 DNANDRNCLETGSET

-685 LIYIMKMS
+685 LIYIMKTS